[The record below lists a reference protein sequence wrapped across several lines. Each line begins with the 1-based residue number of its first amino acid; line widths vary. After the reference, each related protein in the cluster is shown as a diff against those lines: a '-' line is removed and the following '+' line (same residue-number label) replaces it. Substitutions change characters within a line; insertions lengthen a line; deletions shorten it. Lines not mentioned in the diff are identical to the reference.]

1 MSNFI
6 KNPSSGGGVFPCG
19 RTDRHDE
26 VNSRISQFWER
37 AYNGYQSVAT
47 EVKICSV
54 IAFRQIV
61 TYWLTLRNRVL
72 LEKLTGFQL
81 VNKFPAFME
90 PAGSLPHSQA
100 PATRPHPVLGQ
111 TVTESIQNQNAYYM
125 SNNFSFSKKC
135 RVWDNVKKYGTSR
148 QATDDKI
155 IRRMRTV
162 CWIPDY
168 RHIHNI

>member
-81 VNKFPAFME
+81 VNKFPHFMK
-90 PAGSLPHSQA
+90 PDFSLPPLQKILPVPIGSQIN
-100 PATRPHPVLGQ
+100 PVQVPHPTSWSSILILSSHLRLGL
-111 TVTESIQNQNAYYM
+111 
-125 SNNFSFSKKC
+125 SNGLFPSDFPTKTLYTPLLSPI
-135 RVWDNVKKYGTSR
+135 R
-148 QATDDKI
+148 ATCLAHI
-155 IRRMRTV
+155 IFHDLVNM
-162 CWIPDY
+162 
-168 RHIHNI
+168 